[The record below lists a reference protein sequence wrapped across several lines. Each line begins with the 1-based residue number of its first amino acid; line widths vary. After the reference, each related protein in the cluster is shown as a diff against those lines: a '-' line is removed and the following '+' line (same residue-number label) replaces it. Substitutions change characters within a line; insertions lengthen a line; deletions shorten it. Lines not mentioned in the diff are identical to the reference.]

1 VHKCDKSREPK
12 SLRRTKASCV
22 EERERAEDASPGG
35 VGVSSAV
42 SPGGQRLVRHVQ
54 GGGAGHLGVPPAS
67 KPDVY
72 KNGKSTIG
80 WGVGKC

>member
-1 VHKCDKSREPK
+1 VINHESPSHSGEPK
-12 SLRRTKASCV
+12 QVVWKR
-22 EERERAEDASPGG
+22 ERERAEDASPGG

-42 SPGGQRLVRHVQ
+42 SPGGQRFVRHVQ

-72 KNGKSTIG
+72 KNRKSTIG